1 MVGYNTTLPND
12 VSNNLNDGVA
22 VFQLVSLSSL
32 QDCKKNEKRVVINKI
47 LKIFFILINL
57 IVKKFL
63 LFFNGINSS
72 F

>member
-1 MVGYNTTLPND
+1 MVGYNTTPPND